1 MASRE
6 EVWGYVCDW
15 VGDEYHYATTKVTQ
29 DPEADDQK
37 TSTTPEYWEDQIS
50 MYVHR
55 SIVLGFDTPAGRQ
68 AAAKAATT
76 AMCFLE
82 SVVRVHGP
90 LPEPGV
96 SSGQNL
102 DTIREL

>member
-1 MASRE
+1 MSRAE
-6 EVWGYVCDW
+6 IWKYVCDW
-15 VGDEYHYATTKVTQ
+15 VGDEYDYATTKVTQ
-29 DPEADDQK
+29 NPEADDKK
-37 TSTTPEYWEDQIS
+37 TRDTPEYWEDQIS

-55 SIVLGFDTPAGRQ
+55 SIVLGLDTPAGRQ

-82 SVVRVHGP
+82 SAVRVHGL

-96 SSGQNL
+96 SSGNSL
-102 DTIREL
+102 DDLRPL